1 MVRQSKKHIQGMTA
15 EQEQAVKQKSC
26 SVWGE
31 ERILTSQ
38 DEIDYY
44 HEYIKQVLIKNKLVG
59 SVSDSGNYN
68 LKDRVKRDLV
78 KMPKEEVDTCPGYYL
93 AMAVYMKKT
102 FNFVVDIEYSED
114 DIATASLYLNEAV
127 SDYPPIKSLRS
138 FVAKVVLPVDNN
150 LQDKIF
156 EAFNISKTVRN
167 VKDTDVPFLAV
178 QMQEQ
183 LDKELLLDEVSDLG
197 SQIYIMRM
205 LKVLS
210 KGGKVGEEIVEQYK
224 KEIEKNKLDVNK
236 KGSYTKLHR
245 ILDEVIEKNGGLVTI
260 PLDREVL
267 LKPRK
272 EYTDSIRKIDNAKL
286 KKTAVDV
293 KTLEEVEA
301 GKPSGGGGSS
311 KPAAKK
317 PAAKKADKKKDDK
330 KKKADKKKDDKKKD
344 DKKKPVS
351 TYSRDV
357 VTTYKSAGLEGKGAP
372 KTKIAGTLAT
382 EPPAR
387 EMTVPANEEPSDEV
401 DAFDASVLDFI
412 VGAGEDA
419 FDSTELEGDTEE
431 KLNEVADLTEVVGE
445 TVVVTEVVE
454 TVIVEE
460 EFES

>member
-1 MVRQSKKHIQGMTA
+1 M
-15 EQEQAVKQKSC
+15 
-26 SVWGE
+26 
-31 ERILTSQ
+31 
-38 DEIDYY
+38 
-44 HEYIKQVLIKNKLVG
+44 IKNKLVG

-78 KMPKEEVDTCPGYYL
+78 KMPKEEVDTCPSYYL

-167 VKDTDVPFLAV
+167 VKDIDVPFLAV

-224 KEIEKNKLDVNK
+224 KEVEKNKLDVNK

-245 ILDEVIEKNGGLVTI
+245 ILDEVIEKNGGLDAI

-293 KTLEEVEA
+293 KTLEEVEV

-344 DKKKPVS
+344 DEKKKSTS
-351 TYSRDV
+351 TYASDV
-357 VTTYKSAGLEGKGAP
+357 LTTYKSAGLEGKGAP

-387 EMTVPANEEPSDEV
+387 EERPATTPLPVEDDDEDDVELDVRQLLV
-401 DAFDASVLDFI
+401 DSNNDESRLI
-412 VGAGEDA
+412 VDEDEDA
-419 FDSTELEGDTEE
+419 P
-431 KLNEVADLTEVVGE
+431 LTGE
-445 TVVVTEVVE
+445 TLDD
-454 TVIVEE
+454 
-460 EFES
+460 ESDLFTGEYDDVDPLQQTINPDRNVLESEA